1 MDGVDR
7 NPVTETLVNAM
18 SYSEGAES
26 VLVIFD
32 MGSSIRIY
40 GDPALS
46 IPDMNL
52 MLDLAKAWLFK
63 DITGGNEE

>member
-7 NPVTETLVNAM
+7 NPVTETLLNAM
-18 SYSEGAES
+18 TYSEGAEN

-32 MGSSIRIY
+32 MGKSIRIY
-40 GDPALS
+40 GDPTLDIAA
-46 IPDMNL
+46 MNM